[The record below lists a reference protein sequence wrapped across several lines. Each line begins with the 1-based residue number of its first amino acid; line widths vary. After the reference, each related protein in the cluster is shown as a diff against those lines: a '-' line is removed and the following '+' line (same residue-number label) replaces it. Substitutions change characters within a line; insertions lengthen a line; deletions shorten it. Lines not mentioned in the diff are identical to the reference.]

1 MSFLAHNVKQELSL
15 LMRFISVKQHTGT
28 VHMYKIV
35 NAMLFTRI
43 TLELTQLRR
52 KDTVIATD

>member
-1 MSFLAHNVKQELSL
+1 M
-15 LMRFISVKQHTGT
+15 MRFISVKQHTGT

-35 NAMLFTRI
+35 NAMLFIYI

-52 KDTVIATD
+52 KDIVITTD